1 MSTETCGWT
10 VISFCVIE
18 MVNKVLAVATGE
30 KWVGYGVRSF
40 SSMIEEIMNCAEKE
54 LVMTAYVISDMN
66 IVKNIKNAL
75 EKGISVEIFIYL
87 PDPAHRTGA
96 TDEILRL
103 KDEYSY
109 LTIHMIS
116 DKILHAKVLV
126 ADGRKVLAGSANPTF
141 GGMVKNY
148 ELGLLVEDGR
158 IAQKILT
165 MLRRLTAK

>member
-1 MSTETCGWT
+1 
-10 VISFCVIE
+10 

-30 KWVGYGVRSF
+30 KWVGYGIRSF
-40 SSMIEEIMNCAEKE
+40 SSIIAEIMNCAEKE
-54 LVMTAYVISDMN
+54 LVMTVYVISDRDT
-66 IVKNIKNAL
+66 VKNIKSAL
-75 EKGISVEIFIYL
+75 ERGISVEIFVYL

-96 TDEILRL
+96 IDEIFRL

-109 LTIHMIS
+109 LTVHTIQ

-148 ELGLLVEDGR
+148 ELGLLVEDSR

-165 MLRRLTAK
+165 MLRRLIE